1 MIREN
6 KEIILDCINQKK
18 SDINLDE
25 ILDIDL
31 RRRTLIQEVENLLQ
45 NNENSIKVFDDYAFE
60 KTRNLG
66 IRIITRSYEK
76 TYHEKENTEILNMIV
91 EKLTSKFNITLN
103 EKGE

>member
-1 MIREN
+1 MR
-6 KEIILDCINQKK
+6 
-18 SDINLDE
+18 
-25 ILDIDL
+25 
-31 RRRTLIQEVENLLQ
+31 
-45 NNENSIKVFDDYAFE
+45 NSIAKSWGFSNSRDALKAAPKNRITANE

-76 TYHEKENTEILNMIV
+76 TYNEKENTEILNMIV